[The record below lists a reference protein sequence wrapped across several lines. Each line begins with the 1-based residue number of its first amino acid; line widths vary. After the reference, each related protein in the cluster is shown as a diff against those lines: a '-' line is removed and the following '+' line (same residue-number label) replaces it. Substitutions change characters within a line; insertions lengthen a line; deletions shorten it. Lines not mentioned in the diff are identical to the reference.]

1 MHCATP
7 AEAEEVLSAVQ
18 GLGNAT
24 EDAAIVVRTADG
36 RVELRQTKEVAAG
49 EGIVAGGTAGM
60 VAGLLLG
67 GPIGG
72 ALLGMLGGGIYGA
85 IDTGISN
92 DRMHELGEKL
102 SPGSALLCTLV
113 RPDSADRARELLA
126 GYGDVV
132 EAEPPTG
139 AP

>member
-1 MHCATP
+1 VHCATP
-7 AEAEEVLSAVQ
+7 AEAEDGLSALHD
-18 GLGNAT
+18 LGKT
-24 EDAAIVVRTADG
+24 VEDAAVVVRTADG
-36 RVELRQTKEVAAG
+36 RIELRQTKEIAAG
-49 EGIVAGGTAGM
+49 EGVVAGGTAGM

-92 DRMHELGEKL
+92 DRMRGLGEKL
-102 SPGSALLCTLV
+102 SPGGALLCVLV
-113 RPDSADRARELLA
+113 RPGGADRAREFLA
-126 GYGDVV
+126 RYGEVV
-132 EAEPPTG
+132 EAEPPAE

>member
-72 ALLGMLGGGIYGA
+72 VAYLLFRRRYGA
-85 IDTGISN
+85 PVG
-92 DRMHELGEKL
+92 
-102 SPGSALLCTLV
+102 GSASTTS
-113 RPDSADRARELLA
+113 P
-126 GYGDVV
+126 
-132 EAEPPTG
+132 
-139 AP
+139 